1 VAVCK
6 YVNLIAI
13 FFTATTTFLRLC
25 RHTEYRL
32 QTQHRQRRLRQSQ
45 RQSVRITRIT
55 AITKT
60 ISHRYRHTG
69 TRGWACGYRNRRRR
83 GNTATE
89 RPAAAAIT
97 EIIIGTITK
106 YRSNQ
111 IIILSSHTGKL
122 GWTTQTNRTAR
133 TRNLW
138 SWRITTTTI
147 DTLQRMP
154 EDLGRSKGRL

>member
-1 VAVCK
+1 VAVRK

-13 FFTATTTFLRLC
+13 FFFTATTTFLRLC
-25 RHTEYRL
+25 HHMEYRS

-69 TRGWACGYRNRRRR
+69 TREWACGYRNRRRR

-89 RPAAAAIT
+89 RPAVAAAAIT
-97 EIIIGTITK
+97 EIIIGTIAK

-122 GWTTQTNRTAR
+122 GWTAQMNRTAR

-138 SWRITTTTI
+138 SW
-147 DTLQRMP
+147 
-154 EDLGRSKGRL
+154 